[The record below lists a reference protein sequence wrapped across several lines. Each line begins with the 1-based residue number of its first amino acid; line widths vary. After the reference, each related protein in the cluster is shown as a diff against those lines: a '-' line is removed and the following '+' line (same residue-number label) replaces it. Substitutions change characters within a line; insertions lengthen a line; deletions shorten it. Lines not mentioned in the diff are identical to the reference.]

1 MTKSGGVQDVSRNI
15 WRATLLAPQPDP
27 RHCRAMT
34 QPLVHTSRDG
44 HVAILTFARPPHNF
58 ADLALIEAIG
68 AAFAAADADPQ
79 VRAIVLQS
87 DGRIFC
93 AGADL
98 ARDNPV
104 EKDQPAGTRNP
115 FYVAA
120 ARLYAVK
127 TPVVAAIQGAA
138 VGAGLGLAL
147 VADFRVAAPEARFVA
162 NFVALGFHPGF
173 GISAVL
179 ERVIGRQRA
188 LLMNLTARRIK
199 AEQAADWGLVDLL
212 VPADR
217 LRAEALALA
226 QEIAAGAP
234 LAVQSTRATMRG
246 DPFALV
252 EAQTD
257 HELAEQAW
265 LQKTAD
271 FAEGV
276 RAVNDRRPGRFVG
289 A

>member
-1 MTKSGGVQDVSRNI
+1 MPIRRCGRSCCNRTGASF
-15 WRATLLAPQPDP
+15 APVP
-27 RHCRAMT
+27 
-34 QPLVHTSRDG
+34 TSR
-44 HVAILTFARPPHNF
+44 A
-58 ADLALIEAIG
+58 
-68 AAFAAADADPQ
+68 
-79 VRAIVLQS
+79 
-87 DGRIFC
+87 
-93 AGADL
+93 
-98 ARDNPV
+98 
-104 EKDQPAGTRNP
+104 AGTRNP

-120 ARLYAVK
+120 ARLFAVK
-127 TPVVAAIQGAA
+127 KPVVAAIQGSA

-179 ERVIGRQRA
+179 ERVVGRQRA
-188 LLMNLTARRIK
+188 LLMNLTGRRIK
-199 AEQAADWGLVDLL
+199 AEQAAEWGLVDTLF
-212 VPADR
+212 PADR
-217 LRAEALALA
+217 LRPEALALA

-234 LAVQSTRATMRG
+234 LAVQSTRATLRG
-246 DPFALV
+246 DLRALV
-252 EAQTD
+252 QAQTD

-276 RAVNDRRPGRFVG
+276 RAVNERRPGRFIG

>member
-1 MTKSGGVQDVSRNI
+1 
-15 WRATLLAPQPDP
+15 
-27 RHCRAMT
+27 MT
-34 QPLVHTSRDG
+34 QPLVHTARDG

-246 DPFALV
+246 DLFALL

-257 HELAEQAW
+257 HELAEQTW

-276 RAVNDRRPGRFVG
+276 RAVNERRPGRFVG

>member
-1 MTKSGGVQDVSRNI
+1 MSEPIAPVH
-15 WRATLLAPQPDP
+15 LA
-27 RHCRAMT
+27 
-34 QPLVHTSRDG
+34 RDG

-58 ADLALIEAIG
+58 ADLALITAIG
-68 AAFAAADADPQ
+68 SAFAAADADPE

-104 EKDQPAGTRNP
+104 EKDAPPGSRNP

-120 ARLYAVK
+120 AQLFAVQ
-127 TPVVAAIQGAA
+127 TPVVAAIQGSA

-179 ERVIGRQRA
+179 ERVVGRQRA
-188 LLMNLTARRIK
+188 LLMNLTGRRIK
-199 AEQAADWGLVDLL
+199 AEQAADWGLVDVL

-234 LAVQSTRATMRG
+234 LAVRSTRATLRG
-246 DPFALV
+246 DLFELV
-252 EAQTD
+252 QRQTD

-265 LQKTAD
+265 LQKTDD

-276 RAVNDRRPGRFVG
+276 RAVNERRPGNFTGR
-289 A
+289 

>member
-1 MTKSGGVQDVSRNI
+1 MTVETR
-15 WRATLLAPQPDP
+15 
-27 RHCRAMT
+27 
-34 QPLVHTSRDG
+34 RDG
-44 HVAILTFARPPHNF
+44 HVAIVTFANPPHNF

-68 AAFAAADADPQ
+68 AAFDAADADPA
-79 VRAIVLQS
+79 VRAIVLRS
-87 DGRIFC
+87 EGRVFC

-98 ARDNPV
+98 VNKNPV
-104 EKDQPAGTRNP
+104 AEPQAAGTRNP

-120 ARLYAVK
+120 ARLFAVK
-127 TPVVAAIQGAA
+127 KPVVAAVQGSA
-138 VGAGLGLAL
+138 VGAGLGLSL
-147 VADFRVAAPEARFVA
+147 VADFRVASLAARFVA
-162 NFVALGFHPGF
+162 NFVAIGFHPGF

-188 LLMNLTARRIK
+188 LLMNLTAARVK
-199 AEQAADWGLVDLL
+199 GEEAAEWGLVDRL
-212 VPADR
+212 VPAEELD
-217 LRAEALALA
+217 AAALALA

-246 DPFALV
+246 DLHALV
-252 EAQTD
+252 VAQTD

-265 LQKTAD
+265 LQTTAD

-276 RAVNDRRPGRFVG
+276 RAVAERRPGRFAG

>member
-1 MTKSGGVQDVSRNI
+1 
-15 WRATLLAPQPDP
+15 
-27 RHCRAMT
+27 MT
-34 QPLVHTSRDG
+34 QPLVQTARDG

-104 EKDQPAGTRNP
+104 EKEQPAGTRNP

-179 ERVIGRQRA
+179 ERVIGGQRA

-199 AEQAADWGLVDLL
+199 AEQAADWGLVDIL

-246 DPFALV
+246 DLFALV

-276 RAVNDRRPGRFVG
+276 RAVNERRPGRFVG

>member
-1 MTKSGGVQDVSRNI
+1 MTEQASDRSGVAV
-15 WRATLLAPQPDP
+15 T
-27 RHCRAMT
+27 
-34 QPLVHTSRDG
+34 RDG
-44 HVAILTFARPPHNF
+44 HVAIVTFARPPYNF

-68 AAFAAADADPQ
+68 AAFAAADADPA

-87 DGRIFC
+87 DGGVFC

-98 ARDNPV
+98 ANANPV
-104 EKDQPAGTRNP
+104 AADRPAGERNP

-120 ARLYAVK
+120 ARLFAVE

-147 VADFRVAAPEARFVA
+147 VADFRVAGPEAKFVA

-188 LLMNLTARRIK
+188 LLMALTARRIR
-199 AEQAADWGLVDLL
+199 AEQAADWGLADAV

-217 LRAEALALA
+217 VRAEALALA
-226 QEIAAGAP
+226 HEIARGAP
-234 LAVQSTRATMRG
+234 LAVGSTRRTMRG
-246 DPFALV
+246 DLFALV
-252 EAQTD
+252 ERQTD
-257 HELAEQAW
+257 HELAEQSW

-276 RAVNDRRPGRFVG
+276 RAVNERRPGKFTG
-289 A
+289 T

>member
-1 MTKSGGVQDVSRNI
+1 M
-15 WRATLLAPQPDP
+15 
-27 RHCRAMT
+27 H
-34 QPLVHTSRDG
+34 HTASPVTIDRDG
-44 HVAILTFARPPHNF
+44 HVAIVTFARPPYNF
-58 ADLALIEAIG
+58 ADLTLIEAIG
-68 AAFAAADADPQ
+68 AAFAAAAAAPD

-87 DGRIFC
+87 DGRVFC

-104 EKDQPAGTRNP
+104 ADERPAGVRNP

-120 ARLYAVK
+120 AGLFAVQ
-127 TPVVAAIQGAA
+127 TPVVAAVQGAA

-147 VADFRVAAPEARFVA
+147 VADFRVASPDARFVA

-199 AEQAADWGLVDLL
+199 AEQAAEWGLVDTL
-212 VPADR
+212 VPTDR

-234 LAVQSTRATMRG
+234 LAVRSTRATMRG
-246 DPFALV
+246 DLFDLV
-252 EAQTD
+252 QRQTD

-276 RAVNDRRPGRFVG
+276 AAVNERRPGRFVG
-289 A
+289 R

>member
-1 MTKSGGVQDVSRNI
+1 
-15 WRATLLAPQPDP
+15 
-27 RHCRAMT
+27 MT
-34 QPLVHTSRDG
+34 QPLVHTARDG
-44 HVAILTFARPPHNF
+44 HVAILTFARPPYNF

-68 AAFAAADADPQ
+68 AAFAAADADPE

-246 DPFALV
+246 DLFALV

-276 RAVNDRRPGRFVG
+276 RAVNERRPGRFVG

>member
-1 MTKSGGVQDVSRNI
+1 MTHY
-15 WRATLLAPQPDP
+15 ADP
-27 RHCRAMT
+27 VA
-34 QPLVHTSRDG
+34 VARDG
-44 HVAILTFARPPHNF
+44 HVAIVTFSRPPHNF
-58 ADLALIEAIG
+58 ADLALIQAIG
-68 AAFAAADADPQ
+68 DAFAAADGDPD

-98 ARDNPV
+98 ARDNPIAT
-104 EKDQPAGTRNP
+104 DQPAGTRNP

-120 ARLYAVK
+120 AQLFAVQ
-127 TPVVAAIQGAA
+127 TPVVAAIQGSA

-199 AEQAADWGLVDLL
+199 AEQAAEWGLVDAL

-234 LAVQSTRATMRG
+234 LAVRSTRATMRG
-246 DPFALV
+246 DLFALV
-252 EAQTD
+252 QRQTD

-265 LQKTAD
+265 LLKTAD

-276 RAVNDRRPGRFVG
+276 RAVNERRPGRFTG
-289 A
+289 R

>member
-1 MTKSGGVQDVSRNI
+1 MTVS
-15 WRATLLAPQPDP
+15 TE
-27 RHCRAMT
+27 RH
-34 QPLVHTSRDG
+34 G
-44 HVAILTFARPPHNF
+44 HVAVVTFSRPPSNF
-58 ADLALIEAIG
+58 ADLALIEEIG
-68 AAFAAADADPQ
+68 AAFDAADANRE

-87 DGRIFC
+87 EGRVFC

-98 ARDNPV
+98 VNANPV
-104 EKDQPAGTRNP
+104 KEGKREGERNP

-120 ARLYAVK
+120 ARLFGVRK
-127 TPVVAAIQGAA
+127 PVVAAIQGAA

-147 VADFRVAAPEARFVA
+147 VADFRVAGPDAKFVA
-162 NFVALGFHPGF
+162 NFVQLGFHPGF

-188 LLMNLTARRIK
+188 LLMNLTGRRIR
-199 AEQAADWGLVDLL
+199 ADQAFDWGL
-212 VPADR
+212 ADVLASADG
-217 LRAEALALA
+217 LRHAALALA
-226 QEIAAGAP
+226 EEIAAGAP

-246 DPFALV
+246 DLLALV
-252 EAQTD
+252 ERQTD
-257 HELAEQAW
+257 HELGEQDW

-276 RAVNDRRPGRFVG
+276 RAVAERRPGNFTG